1 MNSPTEVTIV
11 LHDPRGRDEAWWLA
25 ELQDEDPNCIESGE
39 IKQALENLRVEVITV
54 EVQ

>member
-11 LHDPRGRDEAWWLA
+11 LHDPRGRDEAWWEA
-25 ELQDEDPNCIESGE
+25 ELWDTCIESWE
-39 IKQALENLRVEVITV
+39 VEVITV

>member
-11 LHDPRGRDEAWWLA
+11 LHDPLGRDEAWWVAQLNRY
-25 ELQDEDPNCIESGE
+25 EDRGPTLLESWE
-39 IKQALENLRVEVITV
+39 VEVITV